1 MLSKPQHKHSIDFS
15 RIRKHPFVSVFDSP
29 GNKAVGLKT
38 TLSFCVTHLNS
49 LIYRKLKSFAQAVF
63 LTARLLPNVSWETMP
78 GHSERQRKA
87 FRSEVSWVFTTVSL
101 SSEVLEGFH
110 SLSWQV
116 AGGPQEFWCRLMQA
130 VWIYLKMHH
139 LRGQQRRA
147 GDIEDRAGWPVP
159 VSKGRITQEQKGT
172 KARKQ
177 ASGPRGVVGAR
188 EVHVEL

>member
-38 TLSFCVTHLNS
+38 TLSFGVTHLNS

-101 SSEVLEGFH
+101 SSKVLEGFH

-116 AGGPQEFWCRLMQA
+116 AGGLQGVLMPLDADAVDLFEDAPSMRAAEACRRHCRQGR
-130 VWIYLKMHH
+130 VT
-139 LRGQQRRA
+139 RA
-147 GDIEDRAGWPVP
+147 YV
-159 VSKGRITQEQKGT
+159 
-172 KARKQ
+172 
-177 ASGPRGVVGAR
+177 
-188 EVHVEL
+188 